1 MPRQFGNC
9 VLLVDDDPSVR
20 NLLAR
25 HFEKAGI
32 EAYHA
37 EDGIDALGKLR
48 DKLPKVIVT
57 DLQMPRMAGWE
68 FIRVVRRR
76 FPTIPIVALSGSIPI
91 EFPAELRPDR
101 WFEKRIDQYPQLVQA
116 VNGLARET
124 TEDVSPPQV
133 VSSPARIRTGFAGYS
148 MLTGTDCLR
157 TFRAATPREFKSTQG
172 TAVCTHCA
180 ARVPFLV
187 ETSATE

>member
-76 FPTIPIVALSGSIPI
+76 FPTIPIVALFGINP
-91 EFPAELRPDR
+91 
-101 WFEKRIDQYPQLVQA
+101 
-116 VNGLARET
+116 
-124 TEDVSPPQV
+124 
-133 VSSPARIRTGFAGYS
+133 
-148 MLTGTDCLR
+148 
-157 TFRAATPREFKSTQG
+157 
-172 TAVCTHCA
+172 H
-180 ARVPFLV
+180 
-187 ETSATE
+187 